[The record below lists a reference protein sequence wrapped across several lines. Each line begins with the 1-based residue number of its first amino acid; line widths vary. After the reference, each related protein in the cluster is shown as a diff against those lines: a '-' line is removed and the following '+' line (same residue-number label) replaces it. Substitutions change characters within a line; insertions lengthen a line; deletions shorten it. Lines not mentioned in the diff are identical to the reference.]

1 MASIVFGYRL
11 DLNDRHDGVKGRQ
24 SVSESHIL
32 TWASYSE
39 DNRKCLLKGACLAFL
54 IFSLLFVLFLIVPFF
69 PFSRFIWPSAFQMY
83 VKYCIV
89 KYFLA
94 CSVKNNLASF
104 NVVKELFTK
113 GDLFTERNNSIY
125 RDQVLRCEKIKRKEI
140 GIQTFCWHLKWE
152 ITNITKRSQNS
163 HYVRLTFVDAHYK
176 YQYR

>member
-1 MASIVFGYRL
+1 MSTKRCVSCIPYFFPTFCIV
-11 DLNDRHDGVKGRQ
+11 
-24 SVSESHIL
+24 SHR
-32 TWASYSE
+32 S
-39 DNRKCLLKGACLAFL
+39 
-54 IFSLLFVLFLIVPFF
+54 FF
-69 PFSRFIWPSAFQMY
+69 PFSRFIWPSVFQMY

-125 RDQVLRCEKIKRKEI
+125 RDQVLRCEKIRRKEI
-140 GIQTFCWHLKWE
+140 GIQTFCWYLKWE
-152 ITNITKRSQNS
+152 ITDITKRSQNS
-163 HYVRLTFVDAHYK
+163 HYVRLTFVDAYYK

>member
-1 MASIVFGYRL
+1 MSTKRCVSCIPYFFPTFCIV
-11 DLNDRHDGVKGRQ
+11 
-24 SVSESHIL
+24 SHR
-32 TWASYSE
+32 S
-39 DNRKCLLKGACLAFL
+39 
-54 IFSLLFVLFLIVPFF
+54 FF

-125 RDQVLRCEKIKRKEI
+125 RDQVLCCEKNQKKGNRYTNILLVPKMRNYRHY
-140 GIQTFCWHLKWE
+140 QTFSELTLCAINFRRRVLQISVP
-152 ITNITKRSQNS
+152 ITFLLQFSSRCCQWDWWQEEGFLEKTLIR
-163 HYVRLTFVDAHYK
+163 D
-176 YQYR
+176 

>member
-1 MASIVFGYRL
+1 MSTKRCVSCIPYFFPTFCIV
-11 DLNDRHDGVKGRQ
+11 
-24 SVSESHIL
+24 SHR
-32 TWASYSE
+32 S
-39 DNRKCLLKGACLAFL
+39 
-54 IFSLLFVLFLIVPFF
+54 FF
-69 PFSRFIWPSAFQMY
+69 PFSRFICPSAFQMY

-113 GDLFTERNNSIY
+113 GDLFTERNNSVY
-125 RDQVLRCEKIKRKEI
+125 RDQVLRCEKIRRKEI